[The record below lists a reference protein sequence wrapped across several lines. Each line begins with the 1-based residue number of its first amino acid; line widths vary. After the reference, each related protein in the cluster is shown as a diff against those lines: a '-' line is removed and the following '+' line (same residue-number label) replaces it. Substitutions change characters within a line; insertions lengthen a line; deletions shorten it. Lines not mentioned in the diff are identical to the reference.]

1 MSVLNIL
8 WQIVFG
14 LCAGT
19 IVAAGLFTFIATL
32 GIVTRLSQV
41 TRTAAW
47 IHWYE
52 NSFILGG
59 ILGNLLWIFN
69 ISVPAGAA
77 GLAIPGLL
85 FGVFTGCFIGA
96 IAEILNAFP
105 IFLHRLNLKTGIA
118 LFIAALAV
126 GKFIGVILQYFGRI
140 AIL

>member
-1 MSVLNIL
+1 MTIFNIL
-8 WQIVFG
+8 WQIIFG

-32 GIVTRLSQV
+32 GIVTRLAQV

-59 ILGNLLWIFN
+59 IAGNMLWLFHIP
-69 ISVPAGAA
+69 VKAGAA
-77 GLAIPGLL
+77 GLAVSGL
-85 FGVFTGCFIGA
+85 FCGIFTGCFIGA

-105 IFLHRLNLKTGIA
+105 IFFHRLDIKTGIA
-118 LFIAALAV
+118 LFIASLAV
-126 GKFIGVILQYFGRI
+126 GKFLGVILQYFG
-140 AIL
+140 

>member
-1 MSVLNIL
+1 MQMSVLNIL

-59 ILGNLLWIFN
+59 ILGNLMWIFN
-69 ISVPAGAA
+69 ISVPTGAV
-77 GLAIPGLL
+77 GLAISGLL

-105 IFLHRLNLKTGIA
+105 IFLHRL
-118 LFIAALAV
+118 
-126 GKFIGVILQYFGRI
+126 
-140 AIL
+140 